1 MCARAPGSRHRHR
14 WAQPTPRRARPAAR
28 GGRRRRHEQRTAE
41 LTPVPAISFAM
52 LRSAPPGR
60 YLYPEVSPL
69 SEDEDRGSE
78 SSGSDE
84 KPCRVHAARCSLQG
98 ARRRAGG
105 RRAGAGGG
113 PGGRPGREPRQ
124 RHTANARERDRT
136 NSVNTAF
143 TALRTLIPTEP
154 ADRKLSKIETLRLAS
169 SYISHLGNVLLMGE
183 ACGDGQPC
191 HAGPAFFHAARAGS
205 PPPPPPS
212 RDGENAQPKQICTFC
227 LSNQRK
233 LVSEGHERPER
244 ARCWAVLLIIPCWGH
259 LLPKLGPSKEGQV
272 EAVPGEGSVG
282 PPLGASSPAHGL
294 PLQWVTRTYKNGARA
309 QGWPESAM
317 REQRS

>member
-1 MCARAPGSRHRHR
+1 M
-14 WAQPTPRRARPAAR
+14 RRA
-28 GGRRRRHEQRTAE
+28 TE
-41 LTPVPAISFAM
+41 LTAAAGPMSFAM

-84 KPCRVHAARCSLQG
+84 KPCRVHAARCGLQG

-105 RRAGAGGG
+105 RRAGGSGLG

-169 SYISHLGNVLLMGE
+169 SYISHLGNVLLVGE

-191 HAGPAFFHAARAGS
+191 HSGPAFFHASRAGS
-205 PPPPPPS
+205 PPPPPPPA

-233 LVSEGHERPER
+233 LVSVARGVSTEREARRMGCPLPPNHPCSPHLLGREGR
-244 ARCWAVLLIIPCWGH
+244 ARSRQNPQQH
-259 LLPKLGPSKEGQV
+259 L
-272 EAVPGEGSVG
+272 
-282 PPLGASSPAHGL
+282 
-294 PLQWVTRTYKNGARA
+294 
-309 QGWPESAM
+309 
-317 REQRS
+317 

>member
-1 MCARAPGSRHRHR
+1 M
-14 WAQPTPRRARPAAR
+14 
-28 GGRRRRHEQRTAE
+28 
-41 LTPVPAISFAM
+41 SFAM

-78 SSGSDE
+78 SSGSD
-84 KPCRVHAARCSLQG
+84 G

-105 RRAGAGGG
+105 RRAAGSGPG

-169 SYISHLGNVLLMGE
+169 SYISHLGNVLLVGE

-191 HAGPAFFHAARAGS
+191 HSGPAFFHSGR
-205 PPPPPPS
+205 
-212 RDGENAQPKQICTFC
+212 ENTQPKQICTFC

-233 LVSEGHERPER
+233 LVSR
-244 ARCWAVLLIIPCWGH
+244 AG
-259 LLPKLGPSKEGQV
+259 ST
-272 EAVPGEGSVG
+272 EGSQLTHQPTPDRQRGVRQGQHSLVPTPATKAG
-282 PPLGASSPAHGL
+282 PKGGKG
-294 PLQWVTRTYKNGARA
+294 T
-309 QGWPESAM
+309 
-317 REQRS
+317 